1 VVVTLD
7 GREQRV
13 DITPE
18 TSDVVH
24 TLVFDDIAAGDH
36 AVAFSLPGSS
46 AGSEMGLAY
55 QVTANYYVP
64 WDQAP
69 PDELGG
75 EEMRITVDYDRR
87 ELAVNDRIT
96 ARARM
101 VLPRDAPAVMAVVDL
116 GVPPG
121 FSVEASDLDRMV
133 EEGRIARY
141 AVTGRQIILYI
152 EGMQPDSPI
161 EVEYRLQAR
170 FPIKAKVPASTAYDY
185 YNPATTGVVAPV
197 DFVVE

>member
-1 VVVTLD
+1 
-7 GREQRV
+7 V

-18 TSDVVH
+18 TSEVVH

-36 AVAFSLPGSS
+36 AVAFSLPGAP

-55 QVTANYYVP
+55 QVTTDYYVP

-69 PDELGG
+69 PDQLGG
-75 EEMRITVDYDRR
+75 KEMRITVNYDRR
-87 ELAVNDRIT
+87 QLAVNDQIT

-101 VLPRDAPAVMAVVDL
+101 VLTRDAPAVMAVVDL

-121 FSVEASDLDRMV
+121 FSVETADLDRMV

-152 EGMQPDSPI
+152 EGMQPDEPI
-161 EVEYRLQAR
+161 EVDYRLRAR
-170 FPIKAKVPASTAYDY
+170 FPIKAKAPASTAYDY
-185 YNPATTGVVAPV
+185 YNPAASGVVAPV
-197 DFVVE
+197 EFVVE